1 MFQEILKS
9 IQDKIQAQIQEK
21 FGLNSDQTSQSTS
34 VLLDNFKKFFSEDV
48 MSGDFSN
55 IKSILD
61 NGLQSITE
69 NPALQNFQ
77 KNVVNDLVNKV
88 GLTDDIAQKVK
99 DIQVNEL
106 FSSLQNEL
114 LDENGKPDFSKIMSK
129 ININELQE
137 KAKDLL
143 GGIDL
148 GGLFGKK

>member
-69 NPALQNFQ
+69 NPTLQNFQ

-148 GGLFGKK
+148 GGIFGKK

>member
-69 NPALQNFQ
+69 NPTLQNFQ

>member
-1 MFQEILKS
+1 MFQEILKG

>member
-1 MFQEILKS
+1 MFQEILNG

-34 VLLDNFKKFFSEDV
+34 VLLDNFKKFFSEDI
-48 MSGDFSN
+48 MSGNLSD
-55 IKSILD
+55 IKSIFD

>member
-1 MFQEILKS
+1 MFQEILNG

-77 KNVVNDLVNKV
+77 KNVR
-88 GLTDDIAQKVK
+88 
-99 DIQVNEL
+99 
-106 FSSLQNEL
+106 F
-114 LDENGKPDFSKIMSK
+114 
-129 ININELQE
+129 
-137 KAKDLL
+137 
-143 GGIDL
+143 
-148 GGLFGKK
+148 

>member
-1 MFQEILKS
+1 
-9 IQDKIQAQIQEK
+9 
-21 FGLNSDQTSQSTS
+21 
-34 VLLDNFKKFFSEDV
+34 

-69 NPALQNFQ
+69 NPTLQNFQ
-77 KNVVNDLVNKV
+77 KNLVNDLVNKV

>member
-1 MFQEILKS
+1 MFQEILNG

-34 VLLDNFKKFFSEDV
+34 VLLDNFKKFFSEDI
-48 MSGDFSN
+48 MSGNFSD
-55 IKSILD
+55 IKSIFD

-88 GLTDDIAQKVK
+88 GLSDDIAQKVK
-99 DIQVNEL
+99 DFQVNEL
-106 FSSLQNEL
+106 FSTLQNEL
-114 LDENGKPDFSKIMSK
+114 LDENGKPDFGKIMSK

>member
-148 GGLFGKK
+148 GGIFGKK

>member
-61 NGLQSITE
+61 N
-69 NPALQNFQ
+69 
-77 KNVVNDLVNKV
+77 
-88 GLTDDIAQKVK
+88 
-99 DIQVNEL
+99 
-106 FSSLQNEL
+106 
-114 LDENGKPDFSKIMSK
+114 
-129 ININELQE
+129 
-137 KAKDLL
+137 
-143 GGIDL
+143 
-148 GGLFGKK
+148 

>member
-69 NPALQNFQ
+69 NPALQNFK

>member
-48 MSGDFSN
+48 MSVDFSN

-69 NPALQNFQ
+69 NPTLQNFQ

>member
-61 NGLQSITE
+61 NGLQ
-69 NPALQNFQ
+69 
-77 KNVVNDLVNKV
+77 
-88 GLTDDIAQKVK
+88 
-99 DIQVNEL
+99 
-106 FSSLQNEL
+106 
-114 LDENGKPDFSKIMSK
+114 
-129 ININELQE
+129 
-137 KAKDLL
+137 
-143 GGIDL
+143 
-148 GGLFGKK
+148 